1 MYSKKI
7 KKTIALS
14 TDKAAA
20 PINLYGATKLCS
32 DKLFISANN
41 VVGNKKVSFSV
52 VRYGNVMMSRGSVIP
67 EFLKSKNR
75 GYVNVTDKRMTRF
88 SITIEEG
95 VNFVLFALKM
105 SIGREIFVPKLPSY
119 KILDVAKAIS
129 KNTKVNFVGI
139 RSGEK
144 IHEEMIT
151 LSDS

>member
-1 MYSKKI
+1 
-7 KKTIALS
+7 
-14 TDKAAA
+14 
-20 PINLYGATKLCS
+20 
-32 DKLFISANN
+32 
-41 VVGNKKVSFSV
+41 
-52 VRYGNVMMSRGSVIP
+52 MSRGSVIP

-75 GYVNVTDKRMTRF
+75 YVNVTDKRMTRF